1 MSTGVMKQTRKYTGP
16 MKGSQ
21 EAKDRMA
28 KVREAQYKKN
38 GLVKSNDTEEHGGAA
53 PGPQRLET
61 HRVPTG

>member
-1 MSTGVMKQTRKYTGP
+1 MSTAEMKQTRKYTGP

-38 GLVKSNDTEEHGGAA
+38 GLVKSNASDDNGAA
-53 PGPQRLET
+53 SGPQRLET